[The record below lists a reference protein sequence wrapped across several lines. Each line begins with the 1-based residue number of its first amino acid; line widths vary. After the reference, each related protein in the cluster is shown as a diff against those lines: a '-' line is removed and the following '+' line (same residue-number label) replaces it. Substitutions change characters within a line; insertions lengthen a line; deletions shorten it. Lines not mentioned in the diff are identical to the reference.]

1 MYVIAFILSLV
12 IVLALIPPLRKL
24 AIRVDFVDRPT
35 SRKIH
40 KEPVPHLASI
50 AIFLGFMIPYLI
62 LSRHWD
68 SEMVSIIAGSLLILG
83 IGMVDDWY
91 KTRGKDFP
99 ALPKTVV
106 QVGAAVIVYFSG
118 ISFVGVTIPFA
129 GHMIV
134 FPEWLQFILTI
145 LWIFGVT
152 TVINFMDGLDG
163 LSGGVAG
170 ISALTLFIVAISKG
184 QTQSAIMA
192 IILVG
197 VALGYLKYNKP
208 LSQNLYGGRGC
219 HVYRL
224 HARHHRAGR
233 SLQAG
238 YRHLDPGSGAGAR
251 RADLRQHLRDH
262 QTLFERKTGIQGRPK
277 PDSLPAVVLG
287 AEPEAGR
294 LVHLF
299 DQRLPVAFLHHSNAA
314 EQIFVNSQ
322 KLHACK
328 QAWSFFSCYAGDRLR
343 SIDRKIAFSS
353 GGTAR
358 KINNVLNS

>member
-1 MYVIAFILSLV
+1 MVYVIGFILSLV

-62 LSRHWD
+62 LTRHWD
-68 SEMVSIIAGSLLILG
+68 REMAGVVAGSLLIMG

-99 ALPKTVV
+99 ALPKTVI
-106 QVGAAVIVYFSG
+106 QVAAAVIVYFSG
-118 ISFVGVTIPFA
+118 ISFVGVTIPFI

-170 ISALTLFIVAISKG
+170 ISALTLFVVAIAKG
-184 QTQSAIMA
+184 QSHSAVMA

-208 LSQNLYGGRGC
+208 PAKIYMGDAGATFIGFMLGIIALDGAFKQVTVISILVPVLALGVPIFDNIYVVIKRYLNGQPVYKADRSQI
-219 HVYRL
+219 HYRL
-224 HARHHRAGR
+224 ISWGL
-233 SLQAG
+233 S
-238 YRHLDPGSGAGAR
+238 
-251 RADLRQHLRDH
+251 
-262 QTLFERKTGIQGRPK
+262 PK
-277 PDSLPAVVLG
+277 QAVVFIYL
-287 AEPEAGR
+287 
-294 LVHLF
+294 
-299 DQRLPVAFLHHSNAA
+299 
-314 EQIFVNSQ
+314 I
-322 KLHACK
+322 
-328 QAWSFFSCYAGDRLR
+328 SFCLSLS
-343 SIDRKIAFSS
+343 SIILMLLS
-353 GGTAR
+353 
-358 KINNVLNS
+358 

>member
-1 MYVIAFILSLV
+1 MVYVIGFILSLV

-62 LSRHWD
+62 LTRHWD
-68 SEMVSIIAGSLLILG
+68 REMAGVIAGSLLIMG

-91 KTRGKDFP
+91 KTRGKDFA
-99 ALPKTVV
+99 ALPKTVI
-106 QVGAAVIVYFSG
+106 QVAAAVIVYFSG
-118 ISFVGVTIPFA
+118 ISFVGVTIPFV

-170 ISALTLFIVAISKG
+170 ISALTLFVVAIAKG
-184 QTQSAIMA
+184 QSHSAIMA

-208 LSQNLYGGRGC
+208 PAKIYMGDAGATFIGFMLGIIALDGAFKQVTVISILVPVLALGVPIFDNIYVVIKRYLNGQPVYKADRSQI
-219 HVYRL
+219 HYRL
-224 HARHHRAGR
+224 ISWGL
-233 SLQAG
+233 S
-238 YRHLDPGSGAGAR
+238 
-251 RADLRQHLRDH
+251 
-262 QTLFERKTGIQGRPK
+262 PK
-277 PDSLPAVVLG
+277 QAVVFIYLI
-287 AEPEAGR
+287 
-294 LVHLF
+294 
-299 DQRLPVAFLHHSNAA
+299 S
-314 EQIFVNSQ
+314 
-322 KLHACK
+322 ACL
-328 QAWSFFSCYAGDRLR
+328 SLS
-343 SIDRKIAFSS
+343 SIILMLLS
-353 GGTAR
+353 
-358 KINNVLNS
+358 

>member
-1 MYVIAFILSLV
+1 MEAKNVYVIAFILSLV

-68 SEMVSIIAGSLLILG
+68 AEMAGIIAGSLLILG

-208 LSQNLYGGRGC
+208 PAKIYMGDAGATFIGFMLGIIALDGAFKQVTVISILVPVLALGVPIFDNIYVIIKRYLNGKPVYKADRSQI
-219 HVYRL
+219 HYRL
-224 HARHHRAGR
+224 LSWGL
-233 SLQAG
+233 S
-238 YRHLDPGSGAGAR
+238 P
-251 RADLRQHLRDH
+251 
-262 QTLFERKTGIQGRPK
+262 
-277 PDSLPAVVLG
+277 
-287 AEPEAGR
+287 
-294 LVHLF
+294 
-299 DQRLPVAFLHHSNAA
+299 
-314 EQIFVNSQ
+314 
-322 KLHACK
+322 K
-328 QAWSFFSCYAGDRLR
+328 QAVLFIYLISACLSLS
-343 SIDRKIAFSS
+343 SIILMLLSKSS
-353 GGTAR
+353 
-358 KINNVLNS
+358 

>member
-1 MYVIAFILSLV
+1 MVYVIGFILSLV

-62 LSRHWD
+62 LTRHWD
-68 SEMVSIIAGSLLILG
+68 REMAGVVAGSLLILG

-106 QVGAAVIVYFSG
+106 QVTAAVVVYFSG

-170 ISALTLFIVAISKG
+170 ISALTLFIVAIAKG
-184 QTQSAIMA
+184 QSQSAIMA

-197 VALGYLKYNKP
+197 VALGYLRYNKP
-208 LSQNLYGGRGC
+208 PAKIYMGDAGATFIGFMLGIIALDGAFKQVTVISILVPVLALGVPIFDNIYVVVKRYLNGQPVYKADRSQI
-219 HVYRL
+219 HYRL
-224 HARHHRAGR
+224 LSWGL
-233 SLQAG
+233 S
-238 YRHLDPGSGAGAR
+238 
-251 RADLRQHLRDH
+251 
-262 QTLFERKTGIQGRPK
+262 PK
-277 PDSLPAVVLG
+277 QAVVFIYLI
-287 AEPEAGR
+287 
-294 LVHLF
+294 
-299 DQRLPVAFLHHSNAA
+299 S
-314 EQIFVNSQ
+314 
-322 KLHACK
+322 ACL
-328 QAWSFFSCYAGDRLR
+328 SLS
-343 SIDRKIAFSS
+343 SIILMLLS
-353 GGTAR
+353 
-358 KINNVLNS
+358 

>member
-1 MYVIAFILSLV
+1 MVYVIGFLLSLV

-62 LSRHWD
+62 LTRHWD
-68 SEMVSIIAGSLLILG
+68 REMAGVVAGSLLIMG

-99 ALPKTVV
+99 ALPKTVI
-106 QVGAAVIVYFSG
+106 QVAAAVIVYFSG
-118 ISFVGVTIPFA
+118 ISFVGVTIPFV

-170 ISALTLFIVAISKG
+170 ISALTLFVVAIAKG
-184 QTQSAIMA
+184 QSHSAIMA

-208 LSQNLYGGRGC
+208 PAKIYMGDAGATFIGFMLGIIALDGAFKQVTVISILVPVLALGVPIFDNIYVIIKRYLNGQPVYKADRSQI
-219 HVYRL
+219 HYRL
-224 HARHHRAGR
+224 ISWGL
-233 SLQAG
+233 S
-238 YRHLDPGSGAGAR
+238 
-251 RADLRQHLRDH
+251 
-262 QTLFERKTGIQGRPK
+262 PK
-277 PDSLPAVVLG
+277 QAVVFIYLI
-287 AEPEAGR
+287 
-294 LVHLF
+294 
-299 DQRLPVAFLHHSNAA
+299 S
-314 EQIFVNSQ
+314 
-322 KLHACK
+322 ACL
-328 QAWSFFSCYAGDRLR
+328 SLS
-343 SIDRKIAFSS
+343 SIILMLLS
-353 GGTAR
+353 
-358 KINNVLNS
+358 